1 MTQKRL
7 SCPLGY
13 PLLNLGAIA
22 YSSGL
27 IGTVALWVTA
37 IRGDVWIIAFSTL
50 LTLLLLAPVVQTHL
64 VVSVLY
70 ALYKDRDASS
80 KLLWIAW
87 QLPLVAATI
96 AFGVAMLFFGGVSP
110 PLRGSLIIY
119 TASFAAAHAVAW
131 FTSKIY
137 DALRKP

>member
-13 PLLNLGAIA
+13 ALLNLGAIA
-22 YSSGL
+22 YLSGL
-27 IGTVALWVTA
+27 IGTVVLWFTA
-37 IRGDVWIIAFSTL
+37 IRGSVGIIAFSAL
-50 LTLLLLAPVVQTHL
+50 LTLLLLAPVVQTHI

-70 ALYKDRDASS
+70 ALYKDREASS

-87 QLPLVAATI
+87 HLPFVAATI
-96 AFGVAMLFFGGVSP
+96 AFGVAMIFFGGVSS

-119 TASFAAAHAVAW
+119 TVSFAAAHAVSW
-131 FTSKIY
+131 FTSKIC